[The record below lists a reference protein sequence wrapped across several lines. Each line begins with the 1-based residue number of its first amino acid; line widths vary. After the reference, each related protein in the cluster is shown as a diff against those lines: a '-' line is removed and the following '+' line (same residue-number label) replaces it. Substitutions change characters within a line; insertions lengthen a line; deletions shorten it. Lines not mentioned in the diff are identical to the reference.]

1 MRKAF
6 AEEITNYAREIRN
19 IVLLSGDIGN
29 KMFDEFKEIAPNRF
43 FNCGIAESN
52 MMSVAS
58 GMALSGLKPVIY
70 TITPFTTLRCLEQI
84 KIGAAYHDAPVIIIG
99 TGSGLSYAELGATH
113 HSLDDIAI
121 LRSIPNIK
129 ILAPCDSNELRA
141 FLKQSID
148 SKGPTYIR
156 IGKKGE
162 PIITNS
168 SNIPR
173 IGEANI
179 LCEGSDNLVIG
190 IGPILSEAIVAAK
203 KTLENG
209 KSTCVISM
217 GSIKPLD
224 EKILFKMSERNFKK
238 WIVLEEHSKIGGLS
252 SAILEWKED
261 NDMHTPK
268 IKRFGS
274 KDEFLHNLGKQ
285 DYLRRVI
292 GLDSDSIFRELNN
305 D

>member
-1 MRKAF
+1 
-6 AEEITNYAREIRN
+6 
-19 IVLLSGDIGN
+19 
-29 KMFDEFKEIAPNRF
+29 MFDEFKEIAPNRF

-58 GMALSGLKPVIY
+58 GMALSGLKPIIY

-141 FLKQSID
+141 FLKQSLD
-148 SKGPTYIR
+148 SQGQTYIR

-168 SNIPR
+168 SNISR
-173 IGEANI
+173 IGQANI
-179 LCEGSDNLVIG
+179 LCEGNDNLVLG
-190 IGPILSEAIVAAK
+190 IGPIFI
-203 KTLENG
+203 
-209 KSTCVISM
+209 
-217 GSIKPLD
+217 
-224 EKILFKMSERNFKK
+224 
-238 WIVLEEHSKIGGLS
+238 
-252 SAILEWKED
+252 
-261 NDMHTPK
+261 
-268 IKRFGS
+268 
-274 KDEFLHNLGKQ
+274 
-285 DYLRRVI
+285 
-292 GLDSDSIFRELNN
+292 
-305 D
+305 

>member
-6 AEEITNYAREIRN
+6 AEEITNYAREIKN

-29 KMFDEFKEIAPNRF
+29 KMFDDFKEVAPNRF

-58 GMALSGLKPVIY
+58 GMALSGLKPIIY

-84 KIGAAYHDAPVIIIG
+84 KIGAAYHDAPIIIVG

-141 FLKQSID
+141 YLKQSLNH
-148 SKGPTYIR
+148 KGPTYIR

-162 PIITNS
+162 PIITKE
-168 SNIPR
+168 SNLSI
-173 IGEANI
+173 IGKGNI
-179 LCEGSDNLVIG
+179 INNGEDYLIIG
-190 IGPILSEAIVAAK
+190 IGPILYEAIKASKEIQK
-203 KTLENG
+203 KG
-209 KSTCVISM
+209 KSTCIISM

-224 EKILFKMSERNFKK
+224 EEILFKMANLNFKK
-238 WIVLEEHSKIGGLS
+238 WIILEEHSKIGGLS

-261 NDMHTPK
+261 NEVKTPK
-268 IKRFGS
+268 IKRMGVN
-274 KDEFLHNLGKQ
+274 DDFLHNLGKQ
-285 DYLRRVI
+285 DYLRKVI
-292 GLDSDSIFRELNN
+292 GIDSDAIFEAIFH

>member
-1 MRKAF
+1 MRKVF
-6 AEEITNYAREIRN
+6 AEEITNYAREIKN

-29 KMFDEFKEIAPNRF
+29 KMFDEFKEVAPNRF

-58 GMALSGLKPVIY
+58 GMALSGLRPFIY
-70 TITPFTTLRCLEQI
+70 TITPVTTLRCLEQI
-84 KIGAAYHDAPVIIIG
+84 KIGAAYHDAPIIIIG

-148 SKGPTYIR
+148 SKGPIYIR

-168 SNIPR
+168 SNNSR
-173 IGEANI
+173 IGKANI
-179 LCEGSDNLVIG
+179 LCEGNDNLVIG
-190 IGPILSEAIVAAK
+190 IGPILSEAIEAAK
-203 KTLENG
+203 KTLNNG
-209 KSTCVISM
+209 KSTCIISM

-224 EKILFKMSERNFKK
+224 ESILFKMSEKNFRK
-238 WIVLEEHSKIGGLS
+238 WIVLEEHSRIGGLG

-261 NDMHTPK
+261 NDVKTPK
-268 IKRFGS
+268 IKRFGAN
-274 KDEFLHNLGKQ
+274 DEFLHNLGKQ
-285 DYLRRVI
+285 DYLRKEVGI
-292 GLDSDSIFRELNN
+292 DANSIFRELNN